1 MKLRSA
7 LVQWRV
13 ICRNLV
19 SDSRRR
25 QRLGEHRKVNGG
37 EVKGEEV
44 NGEEVNGEED
54 KVQAGTN
61 RGETWWRRRLCCEV
75 LQECHLVQVLP
86 LLQYTT

>member
-25 QRLGEHRKVNGG
+25 QGLGEHRKVNGG

-44 NGEEVNGEED
+44 NGEED

-61 RGETWWRRRLCCEV
+61 GGETWWREKVML
-75 LQECHLVQVLP
+75 LGTTKMSFDT